1 MKAKINGI
9 EFEGTPE
16 EFNQLLDAQKSTA
29 TQKSQP
35 LQPTSLKVKKVV
47 QTQLQNKED
56 VETTLPGTSEFI
68 TALFRYKP
76 SKHRNR
82 QGYVLQ
88 LLASGKTYTIRTLAA
103 RATTDTNSVISAIR
117 RAVAAGCVI
126 QVNNRS
132 SVTPDDLN
140 QDTKVRLLSL
150 GTIERAVEVKKEFHV
165 KNAQENK
172 SKQTQNL
179 ISTGSAPITKILYNE
194 NN

>member
-29 TQKSQP
+29 APKSSSV
-35 LQPTSLKVKKVV
+35 QPTNFKVKKVV

-56 VETTLPGTSEFI
+56 VETTLPGTAEFI
-68 TALFRYKP
+68 NALFRYKP

-88 LLASGKTYTIRTLAA
+88 LLASGKTYTIRTLAV
-103 RATTDTNSVISAIR
+103 RANTDNTSVISAIR

-150 GTIERAVEVKKEFHV
+150 GTIERAVEVKKEFHI

-172 SKQTQNL
+172 VKQTQNL
-179 ISTGSAPITKILYNE
+179 TPTGSAPITKILYNE
-194 NN
+194 NS

>member
-16 EFNQLLDAQKSTA
+16 EFTQLLNAQESTV
-29 TQKSQP
+29 TQNSSS
-35 LQPTSLKVKKVV
+35 LQPSGLKTKKVV
-47 QTQLQNKED
+47 QTQLQNKEE
-56 VETTLPGTSEFI
+56 VETTLPETSEFI

-117 RAVAAGCVI
+117 RAVAAGSVI

-140 QDTKVRLLSL
+140 EDTKVRLLSF
-150 GTIERAVEVKKEFHV
+150 GTIERAIEVKKEFHI

-172 SKQTQNL
+172 TKQTQNL

-194 NN
+194 NS

>member
-1 MKAKINGI
+1 MKAIINGI

-16 EFNQLLDAQKSTA
+16 EFTKLINAQTNTTSVKST
-29 TQKSQP
+29 P
-35 LQPTSLKVKKVV
+35 LASVETKTKKIVTTNLKP
-47 QTQLQNKED
+47 KED
-56 VETTLPGTSEFI
+56 VETTLPGTDEFI

-103 RATTDTNSVISAIR
+103 RATTDNSSVISAIR

-140 QDTKVRLLSL
+140 QETRVRLLSL
-150 GTIERAVEVKKEFHV
+150 GTIERALEVKNEFHA
-165 KNAQENK
+165 KRAEENK
-172 SKQTQNL
+172 TKQNTNI

>member
-1 MKAKINGI
+1 LRVLLK
-9 EFEGTPE
+9 FT
-16 EFNQLLDAQKSTA
+16 QLLNAQESTV
-29 TQKSQP
+29 TQNSSS
-35 LQPTSLKVKKVV
+35 LQPSGLKTKKVV
-47 QTQLQNKED
+47 QTQLQNKEE
-56 VETTLPGTSEFI
+56 VETTLPETSEFI

-117 RAVAAGCVI
+117 RAVAAGSVI

-140 QDTKVRLLSL
+140 EDTKVRLLSF
-150 GTIERAVEVKKEFHV
+150 GTIERAIEVKKEFHI

-172 SKQTQNL
+172 TKQTQNL

-194 NN
+194 NS